1 MTRSPDPTIVTL
13 TMNPALDVTAS
24 ADRVHPSS
32 KVRCY
37 NDRYDPGGGGVNA
50 ARIAH
55 VLGADVLALFPAGG
69 QTGELLVDLLI
80 REGVPYRRV
89 EIPGR
94 TRESFTVD
102 EESTGEQYR
111 FVLPGPDLSSAE
123 YARCLDELRAT
134 AKSARFIVASGSLPP
149 AAPIGFYQ
157 SIADICG
164 ELGVRLI
171 LDASGAGLRH
181 IVSGVF
187 LLKPSL
193 RELGECVGREL
204 DTENDIVAA
213 AQQLIH
219 DGKVEVVVVS
229 RGADGALLVTATG
242 HQRFPAIKLRPVST
256 VGAGDAMVGAIAVGL
271 TRGWALPDAV
281 SYGIACSAAK
291 LKTPG
296 TAMCTREEVERYFA
310 RAVEDR

>member
-13 TMNPALDVTAS
+13 TMNPALDITAS
-24 ADRVHPSS
+24 AERVHPSS
-32 KVRCY
+32 KVRCF

-55 VLGADVLALFPAGG
+55 MLGADVLAVFPAGG
-69 QTGELLVDLLI
+69 QPGELLVDLLT
-80 REGVPYRRV
+80 REGVPFRRV

-94 TRESFTVD
+94 TRENFTID

-123 YARCLDELRAT
+123 YARCLDELRAAAT
-134 AKSARFIVASGSLPP
+134 SAQFVVASGSLPP

-157 SIADICG
+157 SVADLCD

-204 DTENDIVAA
+204 ETESDIVAA
-213 AQQLIH
+213 GQEMIH
-219 DGKVEVVVVS
+219 DGKVQVVVTS

-271 TRGWALPDAV
+271 ARGFPLPEAV
-281 SYGIACSAAK
+281 RYGIACSAAK

-296 TAMCTREEVERYFA
+296 TAMCSRADVERYFA
-310 RAVEDR
+310 RAAEDR